1 MQKRLAATLSGA
13 LLLTSAVLM
22 AATPKP
28 ANYAGKWTLDRAQS
42 RNLPKY
48 YEHVASHTLD
58 ITQSEAALDVDVTIS
73 APDHDPDH
81 FNFHYALNGEET
93 STTTKIRTPSGPTE
107 VPTKLKATRGAQGG
121 LSISIARQ
129 FEMNGEPIK
138 AVTIETWELSAD
150 GKTLT
155 VHRADETPRGKM
167 ECDMVFV
174 RG

>member
-13 LLLTSAVLM
+13 LLLTSTLLM
-22 AATPKP
+22 AATPK
-28 ANYAGKWTLDRAQS
+28 ATSYAGKWTLDRTQS

-58 ITQSEAALDVDVTIS
+58 VTQSETALEVAVTVTAAE
-73 APDHDPDH
+73 HEPDH
-81 FNFHYALNGEET
+81 FNFHYDLNGEET
-93 STTTKIRTPSGPTE
+93 STTTKIRTQAGPTE
-107 VPTKLKATRGAQGG
+107 VPTKLKATRGAKGG

-129 FEMNGEPIK
+129 FEMNGEQIK

-150 GKTLT
+150 SKTLT
-155 VHRADETPRGKM
+155 VHRADDSPRGKM